1 MSGLHFTRHALERC
15 RERGIDPQEAITAL
29 ASCRT
34 HVEATDEQSVT
45 FAFRR
50 LRIVC
55 NSKDW
60 SIITVYRVESTK
72 RRLK

>member
-1 MSGLHFTRHALERC
+1 MSTGIHFTKHALARC

-60 SIITVYRVESTK
+60 SIITVYRV
-72 RRLK
+72 